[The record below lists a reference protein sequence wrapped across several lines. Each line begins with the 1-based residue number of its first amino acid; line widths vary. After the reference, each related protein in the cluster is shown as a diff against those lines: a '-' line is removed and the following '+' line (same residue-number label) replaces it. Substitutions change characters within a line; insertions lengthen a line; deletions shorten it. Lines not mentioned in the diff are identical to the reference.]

1 MEKKVNGQDETTP
14 CLNFSLCATPQQPSG
29 KDKNLQG
36 V

>member
-1 MEKKVNGQDETTP
+1 MEKKVNVQNETTL
-14 CLNFSLCATPQQPSG
+14 CLSFSLCATPQLPSG

>member
-1 MEKKVNGQDETTP
+1 MEKKVNGQNETTLCLSFSP
-14 CLNFSLCATPQQPSG
+14 CAAPQQPSG

>member
-1 MEKKVNGQDETTP
+1 MEKKVNGQDETTL
-14 CLNFSLCATPQQPSG
+14 CRSFSLCATPQQLSG

>member
-1 MEKKVNGQDETTP
+1 MEKKVNGQDETTL
-14 CLNFSLCATPQQPSG
+14 CLSFSLCAAPQLPSG